1 MCRLNIK
8 EVIIMTGGK
17 DKGISDAEFEIIS
30 VLWSADEPMT
40 AQDISEREEMKKWK
54 YSTIATL
61 LKRMYEKGA
70 VTYEKRGRYF
80 YYSPLIDEHE
90 YKTEQTK
97 SLVSRLYNGSV
108 KNLVAA
114 LFENK
119 QLSDDDVK
127 DIKDMFDLW
136 ED

>member
-1 MCRLNIK
+1 
-8 EVIIMTGGK
+8 MTGGK
-17 DKGISDAEFEIIS
+17 DKGISDAEYEIIS

-80 YYSPLIDEHE
+80 YYSPLIDEQE

-119 QLSDDDVK
+119 QLSGDDVK

-136 ED
+136 EN

>member
-1 MCRLNIK
+1 
-8 EVIIMTGGK
+8 MTGGK
-17 DKGISDAEFEIIS
+17 DKGISDAEYEIIS

-40 AQDISEREEMKKWK
+40 AQDISEKEEMKKWK

-61 LKRMYEKGA
+61 LKRMYEKDA

-80 YYSPLIDEHE
+80 YYSPLIDERE

-119 QLSDDDVK
+119 QLSGDDVK

>member
-1 MCRLNIK
+1 
-8 EVIIMTGGK
+8 MTGGK
-17 DKGISDAEFEIIS
+17 DKSISDAEFEIIS
-30 VLWSADEPMT
+30 VLWSADEPMS
-40 AQDISEREEMKKWK
+40 AQDISERKKKWK

-61 LKRMYEKGA
+61 LKRLYEKGA

-80 YYSPLIDEHE
+80 YYSPLIDEKE
-90 YKTEQTK
+90 YKAEQTK

-119 QLSDDDVK
+119 QLSGEDVK

>member
-1 MCRLNIK
+1 
-8 EVIIMTGGK
+8 MTGGK
-17 DKGISDAEFEIIS
+17 NISDAEFEIIR
-30 VLWSADEPMT
+30 VLWAAREPVT
-40 AQDISEREEMKKWK
+40 AQYISEQEEMKKWK

-80 YYSPLIDEHE
+80 YYSPLIDEKA
-90 YKTEQTK
+90 YKSEQTK
-97 SLVSRLYNGSV
+97 SLISRLYNGSV

-114 LFENK
+114 LFENN
-119 QLSDDDVK
+119 QLESGDIRE
-127 DIKDMFDLW
+127 IKDMFDLW

>member
-1 MCRLNIK
+1 
-8 EVIIMTGGK
+8 
-17 DKGISDAEFEIIS
+17 
-30 VLWSADEPMT
+30 MT

-80 YYSPLIDEHE
+80 YYSPLIDERE

>member
-1 MCRLNIK
+1 
-8 EVIIMTGGK
+8 MTGGK
-17 DKGISDAEFEIIS
+17 DKSISDAEFEIIS
-30 VLWSADEPMT
+30 VLWSADEPMS
-40 AQDISEREEMKKWK
+40 AQDISERKKKWK

-61 LKRMYEKGA
+61 LKRLYEKGA

-80 YYSPLIDEHE
+80 YYSPLIDEKE
-90 YKTEQTK
+90 YKAEQTK
-97 SLVSRLYNGSV
+97 TLVRRLYNGSV
-108 KNLVAA
+108 KNLVTA

-119 QLSDDDVK
+119 QLSGEDVK

>member
-1 MCRLNIK
+1 
-8 EVIIMTGGK
+8 MTGGK
-17 DKGISDAEFEIIS
+17 DKGISDAEYEIIS

-80 YYSPLIDEHE
+80 YYSPLIDEQE

-97 SLVSRLYNGSV
+97 SHVSRLYNGSV

-119 QLSDDDVK
+119 QLSGDDVK

>member
-1 MCRLNIK
+1 
-8 EVIIMTGGK
+8 MTGGK
-17 DKGISDAEFEIIS
+17 DKSISDAEFEIIS
-30 VLWSADEPMT
+30 VLWSADEPMS
-40 AQDISEREEMKKWK
+40 AQDISERKKKWK

-61 LKRMYEKGA
+61 LKRLYEKGA

-80 YYSPLIDEHE
+80 YYSPLIDEKE
-90 YKTEQTK
+90 YKAEQTK
-97 SLVSRLYNGSV
+97 TLVRRLYNGSV

-119 QLSDDDVK
+119 QLSGEDVK

>member
-1 MCRLNIK
+1 
-8 EVIIMTGGK
+8 MTGGK
-17 DKGISDAEFEIIS
+17 DKGISDAEYEIIS

-80 YYSPLIDEHE
+80 YYSPHIDEQE

-119 QLSDDDVK
+119 QLSGDDVK

>member
-1 MCRLNIK
+1 
-8 EVIIMTGGK
+8 MTGGK
-17 DKGISDAEFEIIS
+17 DKSISDAEFEIIN

-70 VTYEKRGRYF
+70 VTYEKRGRFF
-80 YYSPLIDEHE
+80 YYSPLIDEQE

-119 QLSDDDVK
+119 QLSSDDVK

-136 ED
+136 EN